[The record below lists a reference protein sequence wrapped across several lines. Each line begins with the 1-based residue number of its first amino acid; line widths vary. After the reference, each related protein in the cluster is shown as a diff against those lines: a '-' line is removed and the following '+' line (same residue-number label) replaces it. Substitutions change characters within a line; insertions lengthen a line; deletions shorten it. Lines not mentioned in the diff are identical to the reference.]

1 MKALQLIQEIPY
13 ISIKRISENFRHFEL
28 RNSLPFKFGKQIFD
42 FKQTIAGTFGNQVTF
57 KSAFTYLFNAS
68 VEGLKQN
75 FLRPDIDME
84 FFILSLKVYSILLIK
99 LAISN
104 PSIITLKFIK

>member
-1 MKALQLIQEIPY
+1 
-13 ISIKRISENFRHFEL
+13 
-28 RNSLPFKFGKQIFD
+28 
-42 FKQTIAGTFGNQVTF
+42 
-57 KSAFTYLFNAS
+57 LFNAS
-68 VEGLKQN
+68 IEGLKQN

-104 PSIITLKFIK
+104 PSIISLKFIE

>member
-13 ISIKRISENFRHFEL
+13 NSIKKISENFRHLEL
-28 RNSLPFKFGKQIFD
+28 RNPLPFKFGKQIFD
-42 FKQTIAGTFGNQVTF
+42 FKQTIANAFGNQVTF
-57 KSAFTYLFNAS
+57 KSAFTYLFHAS
-68 VEGLKQN
+68 IEGLKQN

-99 LAISN
+99 SAISN
-104 PSIITLKFIK
+104 PSIISLKFIK

>member
-13 ISIKRISENFRHFEL
+13 NSIKKISENFHHLEI
-28 RNSLPFKFGKQIFD
+28 RNSLPFKFGQQIFD
-42 FKQTIAGTFGNQVTF
+42 LKQTIANTFGGQITF
-57 KSAFTYLFNAS
+57 KSASTYLFNAS
-68 VEGLKQN
+68 IEGLKQN

-104 PSIITLKFIK
+104 PSIISLKFIE